1 MICDM
6 CSAKGRLY
14 KVKVEGAELTLC
26 KDCSK
31 FGEVIGQVQQES
43 ESFNKK
49 QKTIINEGPELIEIL
64 SEDYADKIKKKRESL
79 GLSQKDFAEKLNEK
93 ESIIQKLENWHL
105 EPSIDLAKKIEKSL
119 GLKILE
125 QYEEKHE
132 KQNNKGSMGTFTI
145 GDFIKIK
152 K

>member
-26 KDCSK
+26 KECSK
-31 FGEVIGQVQQES
+31 FGEVTGQVQHEDQS
-43 ESFNKK
+43 SIKR
-49 QKTIINEGPELIEIL
+49 QKARINEGPEVIEIL

-93 ESIIQKLENWHL
+93 ESLIQKLENGHL
-105 EPSIDLAKKIEKSL
+105 EP
-119 GLKILE
+119 
-125 QYEEKHE
+125 
-132 KQNNKGSMGTFTI
+132 
-145 GDFIKIK
+145 
-152 K
+152 

>member
-1 MICDM
+1 MACDM
-6 CSAKGRLY
+6 SKTKGKLY
-14 KVKVEGAELTLC
+14 KVYVEGAELTLC

-31 FGEVIGQVQQES
+31 FGEVVEQVQQES
-43 ESFNKK
+43 HVSAKK
-49 QKTIINEGPELIEIL
+49 PKQFEGPEVMEIL
-64 SEDYADKIKKKRESL
+64 SEDYADKIKRKRESL
-79 GLSQKDFAEKLNEK
+79 GLNQKDFAEKLNEK
-93 ESIIQKLENWHL
+93 ESLIQKLETGHL
-105 EPSIDLAKKIEKSL
+105 EPSIDLAKKMEKSL

-132 KQNNKGSMGTFTI
+132 KQNNRERAETFTI

>member
-6 CSAKGRLY
+6 CKAKGKLY

-31 FGEVIGQVQQES
+31 FGEVIGQLQQES
-43 ESFNKK
+43 QSSIKRPK
-49 QKTIINEGPELIEIL
+49 QLEGPEVIEIL
-64 SEDYADKIKKKRESL
+64 SEDYADKIKRKRESL
-79 GLSQKDFAEKLNEK
+79 GLSQKELAEKLNEK
-93 ESIIQKLENWHL
+93 ESLIQKLETGHI
-105 EPSIDLAKKIEKSL
+105 EPSIDLAKKVEKSL

-132 KQNNKGSMGTFTI
+132 KQNNKERLATFTI

>member
-6 CSAKGRLY
+6 CSAKGKLY

-31 FGEVIGQVQQES
+31 FGEVISQVQQES

-49 QKTIINEGPELIEIL
+49 QKAIINEVPEVIEIL

-79 GLSQKDFAEKLNEK
+79 SLSQKEFAEKLNEK
-93 ESIIQKLENWHL
+93 ESLIQKLENGHL
-105 EPSIDLAKKIEKSL
+105 EP
-119 GLKILE
+119 
-125 QYEEKHE
+125 
-132 KQNNKGSMGTFTI
+132 
-145 GDFIKIK
+145 
-152 K
+152 